1 MKTKSSKTHRVW
13 KVLLWI
19 FLALC
24 ALALIVLGTLTY
36 KGYHMY
42 REAIVDTPIESLKSS
57 IEDRCIYVKYDELP
71 QIYIDAVISAE
82 DRRFYTHNGIDPIAI
97 GRAVLVDIKTM
108 SFAEGGSTITQQIA
122 KNELFTQRKHM
133 ERKFAEIFAAR
144 AIEKCYTKEEIFE
157 MYVNSIYFGSNHYG
171 IYAASTGYFDKE
183 PGELRDCEAVLLS
196 GLPNAPS
203 IYSPDNSI
211 FYAIRRMTVVLQRMI
226 NYNVISTEHADQIMA
241 EAFSMSFYADFGSQ
255 YYAVG

>member
-1 MKTKSSKTHRVW
+1 MKTKSSTNHRVW

-19 FLALC
+19 FVALC

-36 KGYHMY
+36 KGYSMY
-42 REAIVDTPIESLKSS
+42 KEAIVDTPIETLKSS
-57 IEDRCIYVKYDELP
+57 IEDRCVYVKYDELP

-97 GRAVLVDIKTM
+97 GRAILVDIKTL

-122 KNELFTQRKHM
+122 KNELFTQRKHL

-144 AIEKCYTKEEIFE
+144 DIEKCYTKEEIFE

-171 IYAASTGYFDKE
+171 IYAAATGYFDKE
-183 PGELRDCEAVLLS
+183 PGELLDCEAVMLS

-211 FYAIRRMTVVLQRMI
+211 FYAVRRMTVVLQRMI
-226 NYNVISTEHADQIMA
+226 NYDVISTEHADQIMA
-241 EAFSMSFYADFGSQ
+241 EAFSMLYYADFQS
-255 YYAVG
+255 A